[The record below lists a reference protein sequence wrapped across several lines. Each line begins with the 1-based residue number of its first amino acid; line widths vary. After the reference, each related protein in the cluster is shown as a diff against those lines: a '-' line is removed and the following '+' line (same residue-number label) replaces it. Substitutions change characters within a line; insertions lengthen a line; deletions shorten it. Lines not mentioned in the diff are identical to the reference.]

1 MTRILT
7 YNILMGAAKRVD
19 PLVDMISSV
28 QPDIVGLAEAVRPDV
43 VEKLGQRLGMQHI
56 MSGPAPHSGN
66 WQVALLSRLP
76 VVYSK
81 THIRPQAL
89 TKPLLEVCL
98 EEPGGRQITVFVIHM
113 AAAFSQGWAG
123 DGIRRREAREL
134 LQIMAAKTGTPHVVI
149 GDFNTLAPGD
159 AFEASTLLRYVVKQD
174 ELHKQNPK
182 AREGHPYLDFV
193 VPGPLRIFKPLLR
206 LITREPLLYRLFDS
220 AASLYAPR
228 SSISI
233 LRKAGYVDCFRQMN
247 PGVAGF
253 TCPADA
259 PAGRIDFIFAS
270 PELAASLTSSQ
281 TLTSGTSVSA
291 EQASDHQPVVAEFG
305 EPVGERDQVNLEQH
319 SEGIHV

>member
-7 YNILMGAAKRVD
+7 YNILMGAADRVD
-19 PLVDMISSV
+19 PLADMIGSV

-56 MSGPAPHSGN
+56 MSGCAPHSGN

-159 AFEASTLLRYVVKQD
+159 AFEASALLRYVVEQD
-174 ELHKQNPK
+174 ERSKQNP
-182 AREGHPYLDFV
+182 AAGHPYLDFV
-193 VPGPLRIFKPLLR
+193 VPGPLRIFNPLLR
-206 LITREPLLYRLFDS
+206 LITRVPSLYRLFDG

-228 SSISI
+228 SSISL

-247 PGVAGF
+247 PWMAGF
-253 TCPADA
+253 TCPAAA
-259 PAGRIDFIFAS
+259 PAGRIDFILAS

-281 TLTSGTSVSA
+281 TLISGTSVSA
-291 EQASDHQPVVAEFG
+291 EQASDHLPVVAEFD
-305 EPVGERDQVNLEQH
+305 EPVVSEHDQVNLGQH